1 MAKRLVAVSLL
12 VASVGAA
19 LVVVHDSRRR
29 HSPAPTTQVRQRQRH
44 RHRRHGRRPALRP
57 VPAQVRGSAAR
68 RMRVPILMY
77 HVVGRR
83 PPTAPYPQLWVTPPA
98 FAAEVRALRRAGYWA
113 ITLRRAYDGWQRGA
127 ALPRRP
133 IILSF
138 DDGYSADYTHVRPVL
153 RRMGW
158 PGVLNLELD
167 NVGPGG
173 LTAHEIRALIASG
186 WEVDSHTISHPDLT
200 SVDAQRLRYELVA
213 SRRELRRRFGVRAD
227 FFCYPSGRYN
237 SAVIAAVKAAGYR
250 AATTTVEGY
259 ADPASLF
266 ALERMRVNDTDTAAS
281 VLQRLATVGGR

>member
-1 MAKRLVAVSLL
+1 
-12 VASVGAA
+12 
-19 LVVVHDSRRR
+19 
-29 HSPAPTTQVRQRQRH
+29 
-44 RHRRHGRRPALRP
+44 
-57 VPAQVRGSAAR
+57 
-68 RMRVPILMY
+68 MRVPILMY

-83 PPTAPYPQLWVTPPA
+83 PPTAPYPQLWVTPPT

-113 ITLRRAYDGWQRGA
+113 ITLRRAYDAWQRGA

-227 FFCYPSGRYN
+227 FFCYPSGRFN